1 MCSGRIRKAPRLLA
15 GPGECSRRGALGTG
29 CIWPGCRTETGFLQT
44 LRRPS
49 AGAPGGAGPNRV
61 LAVCSLLMN
70 SWLLVGNFRDMC
82 LLGGVRFSSV
92 GSPPRFLV
100 CYSKGL
106 FMTTEYLTLWEI
118 CSFCFCFCP
127 HRMFLS
133 APCEGTG
140 NYRAIHLH
148 PHNFRQIL

>member
-1 MCSGRIRKAPRLLA
+1 MQRSCSYKVILTRQPGCHGAEARKAMLLQMPR
-15 GPGECSRRGALGTG
+15 GPR
-29 CIWPGCRTETGFLQT
+29 
-44 LRRPS
+44 
-49 AGAPGGAGPNRV
+49 AGAWRRAGHNQA
-61 LAVCSLLMN
+61 LAFVPCLMN
-70 SWLLVGNFRDMC
+70 SWLLVGNCKDMC
-82 LLGGVRFSSV
+82 LLGGVCFSSI
-92 GSPPRFLV
+92 GSPLHFLI

-106 FMTTEYLTLWEI
+106 FMTTEDFTLWEI